1 MEQEFTELS
10 PIHAS
15 KFLSPVLLAQEV
27 AGSITFTVMTNI
39 FTIRNS
45 SCGKVIFCQVS
56 HSVHRGNVHG
66 KRGHAWRR
74 GVCLVGGACVAGE
87 TATAADGMHPTWNA
101 FFLSLNSVEIFR
113 ENSNVCLSKCLITR
127 RKIEYLDV
135 V

>member
-1 MEQEFTELS
+1 MLQSSCLLCLAGTVV
-10 PIHAS
+10 AS
-15 KFLSPVLLAQEV
+15 WPLAQEV

-45 SCGKVIFCQVS
+45 SCGKVIFYQVS

-101 FFLSLNSVEIFR
+101 FLSLNSVEIFR